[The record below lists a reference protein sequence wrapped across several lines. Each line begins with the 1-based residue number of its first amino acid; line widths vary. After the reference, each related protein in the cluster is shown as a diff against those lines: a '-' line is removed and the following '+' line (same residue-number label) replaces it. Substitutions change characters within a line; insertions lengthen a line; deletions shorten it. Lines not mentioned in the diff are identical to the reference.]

1 MEHTMKL
8 YAENFKDL
16 VQDKKVREY
25 RLNDAKRKL
34 IKQGDTIRF
43 QKLPNYDEEV
53 LTEVTKKEE
62 LIAALKAQLNEV
74 NLNLKK
80 HYDDTDKE
88 VARLSSEYNKTRIEW
103 QKEKQEMLNQIENL
117 KYSEKECKDENDKLK
132 KEKAKFKDDL
142 KKYVS
147 QIVDEKIIEIKA
159 I

>member
-1 MEHTMKL
+1 MEKEITNLKN
-8 YAENFKDL
+8 ENKRLSKENDTINL
-16 VQDKKVREY
+16 
-25 RLNDAKRKL
+25 RLNQHN
-34 IKQGDTIRF
+34 I
-43 QKLPNYDEEV
+43 
-53 LTEVTKKEE
+53 EVTKKEE